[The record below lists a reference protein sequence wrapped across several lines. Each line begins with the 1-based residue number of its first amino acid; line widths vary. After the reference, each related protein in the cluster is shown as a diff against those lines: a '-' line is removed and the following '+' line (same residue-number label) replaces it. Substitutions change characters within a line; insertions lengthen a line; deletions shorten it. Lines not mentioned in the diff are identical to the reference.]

1 MSNNQ
6 KHRDGFVCK
15 LKAMDWFVSKG
26 YWIFDETNQG
36 PIDFIAVNIEGD
48 IQFVECKKLAIRQ
61 GEWKPGTRINRV
73 LSYKQKQILDYI
85 SVNAYDIIVANSG
98 GHPCITNI
106 SGINY
111 LGKDGNT
118 MLKKLAASMLD

>member
-36 PIDFIAVNIEGD
+36 PIDFIAINIEGD

-73 LSYKQKQILDYI
+73 LSGKQKQLNKNFKGKQIPPIKLLY
-85 SVNAYDIIVANSG
+85 VNQDTGEVHEQRSS
-98 GHPCITNI
+98 T
-106 SGINY
+106 
-111 LGKDGNT
+111 
-118 MLKKLAASMLD
+118 